1 MQGCELEIQKL
12 FHMYTWT
19 IVSEYEVKNEGQV
32 SPSWRKELY
41 IRKGRN

>member
-12 FHMYTWT
+12 VYIYTWI

-32 SPSWRKELY
+32 SPGQRKEL
-41 IRKGRN
+41 

>member
-12 FHMYTWT
+12 FHMYTWI

-32 SPSWRKELY
+32 SPGWRKEL
-41 IRKGRN
+41 